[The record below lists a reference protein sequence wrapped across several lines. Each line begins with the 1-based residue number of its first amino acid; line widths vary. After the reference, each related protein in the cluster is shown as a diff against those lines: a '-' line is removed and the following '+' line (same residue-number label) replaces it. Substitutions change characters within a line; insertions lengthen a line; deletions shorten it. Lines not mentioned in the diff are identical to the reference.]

1 MKKLLLLLLLFLSIQ
16 LFSQDIVYDS
26 IRGDRL
32 DWRRIKIGSKETI
45 YGVGYANLGIISR
58 SKILLSAGI
67 WSGLTDGIDYKLV
80 DLKNDT
86 LTFEYKSDSNLNLIL
101 YKYYYNDTLYNSFF
115 GLRKANLGDELF
127 TGKYLFVCPISQGS
141 TVHVYNGIGRNKK
154 LFMSVSPTIEESLYR
169 DYLVTNKIT
178 FVAIKGS
185 KQILIPTVIEF
196 IEDDTKTFDIDIYP
210 NPTSDNINI
219 QIINNTSTILRIF
232 NNKPLL
238 VYQNRLDQDFTSI
251 DLSSLKSGIYL
262 LVFSEPTTESI
273 IHVYKLIKK

>member
-1 MKKLLLLLLLFLSIQ
+1 
-16 LFSQDIVYDS
+16 VYDS

-67 WSGLTDGIDYKLV
+67 WSGLAEGIDYKLV
-80 DLKNDT
+80 NLNNDT

-101 YKYYYNDTLYNSFF
+101 YKYYYNDTLYTSFF

-127 TGKYLFVCPISQGS
+127 TGKYLFVCPISNGS
-141 TVHVYNGIGRNKK
+141 TVHVYNGIGKNKK
-154 LFMSVSPTIEESLYR
+154 LFMSVSPKIEESLYQ
-169 DYLVTNKIT
+169 DYLVSNEIT

-196 IEDDTKTFDIDIYP
+196 IEDDTKTFNIDIYP

-219 QIINNTSTILRIF
+219 QIINNTGTILRIF

-238 VYQNRLDQDFTSI
+238 VYQNKLDQDFTSI

-262 LVFSEPTTESI
+262 LVFSEPTIESI